1 MSRARR
7 GFSLLEIIL
16 ATGIL
21 LGCLVVLS
29 ELAAIG
35 RIHAGVASDTTTAAR
50 ICQNKLNEILTGAA
64 PIEPVREEAVEGE
77 PGWLYSVEVDQP
89 RQPGLVALRVTV
101 WQESDSGKHPVEFSL
116 VRWLRDPRQRAG
128 ELGVSGGGGLR

>member
-1 MSRARR
+1 MSCARR

-16 ATGIL
+16 ATGVL

-35 RIHAGVASDTTTAAR
+35 RIHAGVVSDGATAAR
-50 ICQNKLNEILTGAA
+50 ICRNKLNEILTGLA
-64 PIEPVREEAVEGE
+64 PIEPVQEEAVEGE

-89 RQPGLVALRVTV
+89 RQPGLVAVRVWV
-101 WQESDSGKHPVEFSL
+101 WQEPDSGGRAVEFSL
-116 VRWLRDPRQRAG
+116 VRWLRDPRQQAG
-128 ELGVSGGGGLR
+128 ELGFSGGGWQR